1 MPDIIKLQKITM
13 TDFDDIL
20 KVTSDK
26 EVMQFVGRSITWTP
40 EMVKAYIHQC
50 MIDEFVDLPERQYFS
65 FKIVYNKK
73 FAGII
78 EFKSN
83 NRNIFFRPEYQKN
96 LKNDV
101 ILTVYI
107 CRELQNK
114 GIGQKSIKLLK
125 NRIRKLTPKAK
136 HLFSIVRKN
145 NAKMIHVM
153 TKLKFNFLYEIKP
166 QGMAETFLVFN
177 SELD

>member
-1 MPDIIKLQKITM
+1 MPDSIKLQKITM
-13 TDFDDIL
+13 ADFANIL
-20 KVTSDK
+20 NVTSDK
-26 EVMQFVGRSITWTP
+26 EVMKFVGRSITWTP
-40 EMVKAYIHQC
+40 EMVKAYIEQC
-50 MIDEFVDLPERQYFS
+50 MLDEFVDLSDRQYFS
-65 FKIVYNKK
+65 FKIVYNNK

-83 NRNIFFRPEYQKN
+83 NRNIFFKPEYQKN

-101 ILTVYI
+101 ILTIYI

-125 NRIRKLTPKAK
+125 SRIRKMKPKAK

-166 QGMAETFLVFN
+166 QGMAESFFVFN
-177 SELD
+177 AGLG